1 MTDLVV
7 GHVMG
12 VILGEYIG
20 GEVGLGGNIRLS
32 GERAGIL
39 DSIVWVVVHVGTIC
53 SASSIIVVRGDV
65 FTYPLVSDV
74 IGGLATRNHTGWWP
88 SHRLSLPTG
97 VKGGGEG

>member
-32 GERAGIL
+32 GERAGTL
-39 DSIVWVVVHVGTIC
+39 DSIVWVVV
-53 SASSIIVVRGDV
+53 VV
-65 FTYPLVSDV
+65 P
-74 IGGLATRNHTGWWP
+74 P
-88 SHRLSLPTG
+88 
-97 VKGGGEG
+97 